1 VLAILAGAVAALT
14 AERTEEKL
22 TSAITGSFLVLLSF
36 YPFILFRAVEPNH
49 ESLWRSSIKRRN
61 FFGAHHEL
69 TVER

>member
-1 VLAILAGAVAALT
+1 MLAILAGAVAALT

-22 TSAITGSFLVLLSF
+22 TFRDNRVLPYPFILLSF
-36 YPFILFRAVEPNH
+36 YPFPRCRTQH